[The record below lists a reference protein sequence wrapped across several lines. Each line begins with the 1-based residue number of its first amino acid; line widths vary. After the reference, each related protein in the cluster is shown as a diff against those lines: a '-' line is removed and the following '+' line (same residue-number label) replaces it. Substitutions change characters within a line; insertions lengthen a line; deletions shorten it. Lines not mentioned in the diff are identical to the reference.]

1 VELIQKT
8 AWEAKVDMSRLSAN
22 SLITLIE
29 RSGHYIQFDR
39 PDAVIDA
46 VQTMVESIQGR

>member
-8 AWEAKVDMSRLSAN
+8 AWEAEVDMSHLSTIGTIAPV
-22 SLITLIE
+22 E

-39 PDAVIDA
+39 PDAVIAA
-46 VQTMVESIQGR
+46 VQTMVNSLQGR

>member
-8 AWEAKVDMSRLSAN
+8 AWEAKVDLSRLSAN
-22 SLITLIE
+22 STITSVE

-39 PDAVIDA
+39 PDAVIEM
-46 VQTMVESIQGR
+46 VQHMVASLKGH

>member
-1 VELIQKT
+1 M
-8 AWEAKVDMSRLSAN
+8 ARLSSNGTIARV
-22 SLITLIE
+22 E

-46 VQTMVESIQGR
+46 VQQMVESLERG